1 MKISNI
7 FNIISTLLHTESCS
21 KSQIP
26 HFRFKGLEEKRR
38 RHIINCN
45 NLFMYI
51 ITMNND
57 DAFQY
62 IL

>member
-45 NLFMYI
+45 NSFMYI
-51 ITMNND
+51 TMNID
-57 DAFQY
+57 DAFQN
-62 IL
+62 ILF